1 MVLLIC
7 LVLLWTCP
15 GSGSKLDTNIKC
27 VVINLEYVNCTWD
40 DEGLPQENCTFRS
53 RYEGG
58 PEAECQMY
66 LKVNDLN
73 VGCRFSYSEE
83 KLNRFTLLHAWLY
96 SANGSVV
103 AEHHRNLINMVK
115 LDPPYNLTVEMK
127 NPELYLYWNS
137 SNRTKAVCKTSQ
149 VRYKINHKNWQLQ
162 SESTERNSFSLPF
175 PSTQS
180 LYEFQVRVKMS
191 DTCGKSEMWSAWSES
206 VYCGSMKNVN
216 DTDIKCVVINLEY
229 VNCTWDDEGL
239 PQENCTFRSRY
250 EGGPEA
256 ECQTYLK
263 VNDLN
268 VGCRVS
274 YSEEKLNR
282 FTLLHAWLYSANG
295 SVVAE
300 HHRNLINMVKL
311 DPPYNLTVE
320 MKNPELY
327 LYWNSSNRTKAVCK
341 TSQVRYKINHK
352 NWQLQSE
359 STERNSFSLPFP
371 STQSLYEFQVRVKM
385 SDTCGKS
392 EMWSAWSESVYCGSM
407 KNVNDTETHSGS
419 SAALMILYTA
429 GAAVVLVILSCLLVH
444 SERLRVIL
452 VPVVPNPGKNFADL
466 IDNYG
471 GNVENWLSI
480 SKELQDGFKPNFT
493 ERTCPVREYR
503 LVSQSSSDSDN
514 SLSSLTDVSTD
525 YQPMH
530 SYSSASTLPAPA
542 ETTQTTPTAP
552 SVL

>member
-1 MVLLIC
+1 MFFTILLA
-7 LVLLWTCP
+7 LLWMCP
-15 GSGSKLDTNIKC
+15 GSASKFNTNIKC

-40 DEGLPQENCTFRS
+40 EDGLPQENYTLRS
-53 RYEGG
+53 RYDSG
-58 PEAECQMY
+58 PETECQTY
-66 LKVNDLN
+66 LKVNDVN
-73 VGCRFSYSEE
+73 VGCRVSYSEE
-83 KLNRFTLLHAWLY
+83 KLNRFSPLHARLY

-137 SNRTKAVCKTSQ
+137 SNRTKAMCKTSQ

-175 PSTQS
+175 PSAQS
-180 LYEFQVRVKMS
+180 RYEFQVRVKMS
-191 DTCGKSEMWSAWSES
+191 DTCGKSDIWSAWSES
-206 VYCGSMKNVN
+206 VCWGSVKNVN
-216 DTDIKCVVINLEY
+216 N
-229 VNCTWDDEGL
+229 
-239 PQENCTFRSRY
+239 
-250 EGGPEA
+250 
-256 ECQTYLK
+256 
-263 VNDLN
+263 
-268 VGCRVS
+268 
-274 YSEEKLNR
+274 
-282 FTLLHAWLYSANG
+282 
-295 SVVAE
+295 
-300 HHRNLINMVKL
+300 
-311 DPPYNLTVE
+311 
-320 MKNPELY
+320 
-327 LYWNSSNRTKAVCK
+327 
-341 TSQVRYKINHK
+341 
-352 NWQLQSE
+352 
-359 STERNSFSLPFP
+359 
-371 STQSLYEFQVRVKM
+371 
-385 SDTCGKS
+385 
-392 EMWSAWSESVYCGSM
+392 
-407 KNVNDTETHSGS
+407 TETSSSS
-419 SAALMILYTA
+419 SAALMVLYTA

-503 LVSQSSSDSDN
+503 LVSQSSSDSDS

-530 SYSSASTLPAPA
+530 SYSSASTLPAPG
-542 ETTQTTPTAP
+542 ETTQATPAAP